1 MALFARVA
9 ALFRRRAPRP
19 RPRQTYSTAPE
30 REMAHMDSYATRSFA
45 LNGGAWEYLTRK
57 EIAAANQ
64 ESVAIM
70 HSRLDA
76 VNAAVPRQTTV
87 VIGMRDVGDFV
98 VLDTPH
104 QMAIEFGLLL
114 DSFNT
119 DEDSF
124 VF

>member
-1 MALFARVA
+1 
-9 ALFRRRAPRP
+9 
-19 RPRQTYSTAPE
+19 
-30 REMAHMDSYATRSFA
+30 MAHMDSYATRSFA
-45 LNGGAWEYLTRK
+45 LNGDAWEYLTRK

-76 VNAAVPRQTTV
+76 VNAAARNAHRQTTV
-87 VIGMRDVGDFV
+87 DIDMHEVDDLV
-98 VLDTPH
+98 VLYTPH
-104 QMAIEFGLLL
+104 QMAVSFGNLL

-119 DEDSF
+119 DEDPF